1 MSRRCKMQ
9 DRLLRPEDAAE
20 ILGVSRTAI
29 YTWMKQGRIKPV
41 KLPNGRYRITLSEIQ
56 RVMEQANPD
65 VKFYYTTFG
74 GSKK

>member
-1 MSRRCKMQ
+1 MQ